1 MFHLNGGNDLAT
13 VLFSAMCIG
22 LLVKQLLS
30 FAKLLIKF
38 GLFYKSIII
47 FVFFCY
53 PLNITI
59 FLGSFS
65 VSSNY
70 FMCLSEKGVNCNAKR
85 LCAALRYE
93 S

>member
-47 FVFFCY
+47 FVFLLSPKYNDFWG
-53 PLNITI
+53 L
-59 FLGSFS
+59 FFSF
-65 VSSNY
+65 
-70 FMCLSEKGVNCNAKR
+70 F
-85 LCAALRYE
+85 
-93 S
+93 